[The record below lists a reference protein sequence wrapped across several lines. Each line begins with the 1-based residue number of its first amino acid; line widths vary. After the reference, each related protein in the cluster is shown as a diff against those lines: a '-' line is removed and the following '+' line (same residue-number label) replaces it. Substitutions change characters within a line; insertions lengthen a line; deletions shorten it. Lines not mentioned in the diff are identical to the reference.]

1 MKYKLY
7 SIISENKKRANLSRY
22 VKIKLLWPYEE
33 QYVCFVLKSDL
44 DFKKIMMLIEKG
56 RGMTKIVAASAIA
69 EKYERDLYEALSM
82 NPNIYSKKTLSFLLN
97 DVVRLNLPLII
108 PKDKL
113 MCETSFSMLN
123 KYTES
128 VWVMMYNILRNC
140 LLSNQHESG
149 DVRSEYCDCKDSQ
162 KTE

>member
-44 DFKKIMMLIEKG
+44 DLKKLMMLIEKG

-82 NPNIYSKKTLSFLLN
+82 NPNIYSKKTLYF
-97 DVVRLNLPLII
+97 
-108 PKDKL
+108 
-113 MCETSFSMLN
+113 
-123 KYTES
+123 
-128 VWVMMYNILRNC
+128 
-140 LLSNQHESG
+140 
-149 DVRSEYCDCKDSQ
+149 
-162 KTE
+162 